1 MTTTALFKQPLTTV
15 TSINRAKPPNRS
27 QAKAAQVRALYA
39 EALALVAGH
48 RRLADDLQASLQSP
62 DLTSEGRVSLEQRY
76 KSKLEELRRE
86 MAQLAIVRE
95 MVDALDTGT
104 LGPAER
110 RHYAAAL
117 SG

>member
-1 MTTTALFKQPLTTV
+1 MTV
-15 TSINRAKPPNRS
+15 SSISRAKAPNRTA
-27 QAKAAQVRALYA
+27 AKAAQVRALYA
-39 EALALVAGH
+39 DAQALVAG
-48 RRLADDLQASLQSP
+48 RRKLADDLHASLQSP

-104 LGPAER
+104 LGSAER

-117 SG
+117 SAVEKAA

>member
-1 MTTTALFKQPLTTV
+1 MSTTALFKDPFTTV
-15 TSINRAKPPNRS
+15 TPISWARPSNRTA
-27 QAKAAQVRALYA
+27 AKATQIRALYA

-48 RRLADDLQASLQSP
+48 RKLADDLHASLQSP
-62 DLTSEGRVSLEQRY
+62 DLTSEIRVSLEQRY
-76 KSKLEELRRE
+76 RSKLEELRRE